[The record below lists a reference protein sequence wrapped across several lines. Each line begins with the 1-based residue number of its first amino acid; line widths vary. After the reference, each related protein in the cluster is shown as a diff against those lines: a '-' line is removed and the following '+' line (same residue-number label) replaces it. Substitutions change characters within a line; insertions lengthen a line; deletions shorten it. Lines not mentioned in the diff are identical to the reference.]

1 MNLLW
6 RLLFLLL
13 RVPFQKKVDPL
24 SEISTPFRC
33 WPTDLDVNFH
43 MNNGKYFSILDLG
56 RLDLIFRTGNL
67 PQVLRSGLKPMVIE
81 ESMRFRKS
89 IQLFQKFRVCTRIV
103 GWKGQDLFLE
113 QKFLIDGKGSAN
125 GPSEATSQ
133 VCAWAF
139 IRARIVAPGKGSL
152 PAEEVVRLFGYNGP
166 QIDLPSNFQ
175 AWSELPKHQ
184 PLRKSLV

>member
-1 MNLLW
+1 M
-6 RLLFLLL
+6 LL

-103 GWKGQDLFLE
+103 GWKGQDLYLE
-113 QKFLIDGKGSAN
+113 QKFLIDSKNSASAEDPN
-125 GPSEATSQ
+125 KTTSQ

-152 PAEEVVRLFGYNGP
+152 PVEEVVKLFGYNGP
-166 QIDLPSNFQ
+166 QIDLPPNFQ
-175 AWSELPKHQ
+175 AWSELPKLH
-184 PLRKSLV
+184 PSKNSILA